1 MKQQLIIAQT
11 FIRQDSEGRYCLNDC
26 HRASGMSETKRPSNW
41 IRTQLSKDLVNEIE
55 VSSNMSAPLNI
66 VTDGLNEDRGIYAVK
81 ELVYAYAMWISPVFQ
96 LQVIRAYDALVSQPQ
111 FQIPQTL
118 PDALRLAADQ
128 AEEISILQ
136 PKADGYDLLTDANGS
151 LCLTD
156 AAKNL
161 KIKRID
167 LINYLNRY
175 GWIYKR
181 RAEDNWIGY
190 QDKIDQGLLWHKVDE
205 LPRTN
210 GEIKIV
216 TQVRITPKGLAKLA
230 TIFAG
235 EAA

>member
-26 HRASGMSETKRPSNW
+26 YKASGFGSSKEPNRWFRS
-41 IRTQLSKDLVNEIE
+41 TQTQGLIKEIE
-55 VSSNMSAPLNI
+55 VTPNMEAPVNI
-66 VTDGLNEDRGIYAVK
+66 VKTGLNEDRGIYVVK

-96 LQVIRAYDALVSQPQ
+96 LQVVRAYDALVSQPQ

>member
-26 HRASGMSETKRPSNW
+26 HKASGSDLNKRPQMWLRNDQ
-41 IRTQLSKDLVNEIE
+41 TQGLIE
-55 VSSNMSAPLNI
+55 EL
-66 VTDGLNEDRGIYAVK
+66 TDAQICASPISVVKGGLGQGTYVVK

-111 FQIPQTL
+111 FKIPQTL

-205 LPRTN
+205 LPRAN
-210 GEIKIV
+210 GEMKIV
-216 TQVRITPKGLAKLA
+216 TQVRITPKGLTKLA
-230 TIFAG
+230 TIFVG
-235 EAA
+235 EAV

>member
-26 HRASGMSETKRPSNW
+26 HKASGMDRSKQPSNW
-41 IRTQLSKDLVNEIE
+41 LRLDATKGLIAEIRQ
-55 VSSNMSAPLNI
+55 SSDVRTAPLSAVN
-66 VTDGLNEDRGIYAVK
+66 GGINPGTYVVK